1 MSDET
6 DFDLFSGKKSK
17 AKHDKADAAKVTA
30 QTRDVT
36 PATSQIIQS
45 RPTDEEFYRNT
56 NPYVGVAVVF
66 NHKYVKGQKDR
77 VGTEKDRDTIAETLS
92 LYGFDVRVFNDLTFE
107 KVDAQLKAIAKEDH
121 SENDCFV
128 LVVMSHGAEGRIF
141 ASDMSYPVE
150 RLWQPFLGDNCKS
163 LINKPKIFFLQA
175 CRGERL
181 DKPVVFSEFSVM
193 TRQIGGPSQTEE
205 IPPVIT
211 YAIPN
216 TADMLVMY
224 STFEKY
230 YSFRNVENGSWFI
243 QSLCDVFIAAARKPE
258 AYDKGSDLLRLLTA
272 VNRKVAYEYQ
282 SLAKVDVLNQMKE
295 MPNFLSTLTKTFY
308 LRVKSHPGK

>member
-36 PATSQIIQS
+36 PPTSQIIQS

-56 NPYVGVAVVF
+56 NPYVGVAVIF

-193 TRQIGGPSQTEE
+193 TRQIGGPSQAEE

-258 AYDKGSDLLRLLTA
+258 AYDQGSDLLRLLTA

-308 LRVKSHPGK
+308 LRVKSHTGK

>member
-6 DFDLFSGKKSK
+6 DFDLFKKSK
-17 AKHDKADAAKVTA
+17 SKHDKADAAQVVGQSGRAVTA
-30 QTRDVT
+30 PTN
-36 PATSQIIQS
+36 QIVQS
-45 RPTDEEFYRNT
+45 RSTHEEFYQN
-56 NPYVGVAVVF
+56 NHPYVGVAVIL

-77 VGTEKDRDTIAETLS
+77 MGTEKDRDTIAETLS

-121 SENDCFV
+121 SNHDCFV
-128 LVVMSHGAEGRIF
+128 LVIMSHGAEGRVF

-150 RLWQPFLGDNCKS
+150 RLWQPFFGENCTS
-163 LINKPKIFFLQA
+163 LINKPKIFFIQA

-181 DKPVVFSEFSVM
+181 DKPVVFNEFSVM
-193 TRQIGGPSQTEE
+193 TRQIGPTELDE
-205 IPPVIT
+205 KPATIT

-216 TADMLVMY
+216 TADLLVMY

-243 QSLCDVFIAAARKPE
+243 QSLCDVFIEAAKKPI
-258 AYDKGSDLLRLLTA
+258 AYSEGYDLLRLLTA

-282 SLAKVDVLNQMKE
+282 SSAKVEVLNQMKE
-295 MPNFLSTLTKTFY
+295 MPNFLSTLTKVFY
-308 LRVKSHPGK
+308 LKVKSRPGK

>member
-1 MSDET
+1 MSDEA
-6 DFDLFSGKKSK
+6 DFELFSGKKSK
-17 AKHDKADAAKVTA
+17 AKHDKADAAKNA
-30 QTRDVT
+30 GQTHDIIT
-36 PATSQIIQS
+36 PTNQVIVS
-45 RPTDEEFYRNT
+45 RSTEEEYYPNN
-56 NPYVGVAVVF
+56 NPNVGIAVIL

-77 VGTEKDRDTIAETLS
+77 MGTEKDRDTIAQTLK

-107 KVDAQLKAIAKEDH
+107 EVDGQLRAIAKDDH
-121 SENDCFV
+121 TNNDCFV
-128 LVVMSHGAEGRIF
+128 LVVMSHGAEGRVF

-150 RLWQPFLGDNCKS
+150 RLWQPFLGENCKS
-163 LINKPKIFFLQA
+163 LINKPKIFFVQA

-181 DKPVVFSEFSVM
+181 DKPVVFSEFAVM
-193 TRQIGGPSQTEE
+193 TRQIGGPSLPEE
-205 IPPVIT
+205 KPPVIT

-216 TADMLVMY
+216 TADLVVMY

-243 QSLCDVFIAAARKPE
+243 QSLCKVLTASAQKSNASTEGVDF
-258 AYDKGSDLLRLLTA
+258 LRLLTA

-282 SLAKVDVLNQMKE
+282 SFAKVEALNQLKE

-308 LRVKSHPGK
+308 IKVKCRHTK